1 MNARFESA
9 LFAVSGSFHAMLM
22 NICVRLIQRH
32 EVGYPAKASMAQPV
46 VPFAQP
52 AGVMIG
58 QRVDGVL
65 ATHQITL
72 HQALL

>member
-9 LFAVSGSFHAMLM
+9 LFAVSGSFHALLM
-22 NICVRLIQRH
+22 NICVRLIQHH

-46 VPFAQP
+46 MPFAQP

-58 QRVDGVL
+58 QRVDGGL

-72 HQALL
+72 HQSLL

>member
-1 MNARFESA
+1 M
-9 LFAVSGSFHAMLM
+9 SGSFHAMLM

-46 VPFAQP
+46 MPFAEP

-65 ATHQITL
+65 GDTSNYIVSGI
-72 HQALL
+72 ALTIVVQ